1 MKNKL
6 ILALSTTAFILAGCA
21 DTNVVVEDNIEIDTV
36 ISSDHDVTTSDASIA
51 DVKTSDVTTS
61 DIKTPEITDD
71 IENNTV
77 FESEIESQL
86 ESEPQEMMYYTT
98 LTDEIKERITGKSYP
113 ASGDNIQISYDDLSY
128 LHVLYYD
135 FDNNI
140 QEGELICNKEIA
152 QDLLEI
158 FTELYN
164 NQYQIEKIR
173 LVDDYNADDEAS
185 MADNNT
191 SCFNYRV
198 IAGTDRISNHS
209 YGKAIDINP
218 LYNPYITTRNGTEN
232 ISPSNATPYADRT
245 ASFDHKI
252 DTEDLCYKL
261 FIQHGFT
268 WGGAWENSKDYQH
281 FEKK

>member
-1 MKNKL
+1 MM
-6 ILALSTTAFILAGCA
+6 FY
-21 DTNVVVEDNIEIDTV
+21 
-36 ISSDHDVTTSDASIA
+36 TS
-51 DVKTSDVTTS
+51 
-61 DIKTPEITDD
+61 
-71 IENNTV
+71 
-77 FESEIESQL
+77 
-86 ESEPQEMMYYTT
+86 

-113 ASGDNIQISYDDLSY
+113 DPEIYDNIQITYDDLSY

-140 QEGELICNKEIA
+140 QEGEIICSNEIA
-152 QDLLEI
+152 EDLLEI
-158 FTELYN
+158 FQTLYD

-191 SCFNYRV
+191 SCFNYRT

-218 LYNPYITTRNGTEN
+218 LYNPYITTKGGTEN
-232 ISPSNATPYADRT
+232 ISPANSTQYADRT
-245 ASFDHKI
+245 AVFAHKI
-252 DTEDLCYKL
+252 DADDLCYKL

-268 WGGAWENSKDYQH
+268 WGGDWQNSKEAYYNG
-281 FEKK
+281 

>member
-1 MKNKL
+1 MKNKF
-6 ILALSTTAFILAGCA
+6 ILAVSTTAFILAGCA
-21 DTNVVVEDNIEIDTV
+21 DTNAVV
-36 ISSDHDVTTSDASIA
+36 ISSDETQ
-51 DVKTSDVTTS
+51 
-61 DIKTPEITDD
+61 PEITHD
-71 IENNTV
+71 IEINTV
-77 FESEIESQL
+77 IESEIESEIETESEP
-86 ESEPQEMMYYTT
+86 ESEPQEMMYYTS

-113 ASGDNIQISYDDLSY
+113 ASGDNIQISYDDLAY

-140 QEGELICNKEIA
+140 QAGELICNKEIA
-152 QDLLEI
+152 EDLLEI
-158 FTELYN
+158 FQALYD

-191 SCFNYRV
+191 SCFNYRT

-218 LYNPYITTRNGTEN
+218 LYNPYITTRNGEEN
-232 ISPSNATPYADRT
+232 ISPANSEMYADRT

>member
-1 MKNKL
+1 MMKSKL
-6 ILALSTTAFILAGCA
+6 IWAVLVTAFIMTACA
-21 DTNVVVEDNIEIDTV
+21 DKDKVIQDNIDINSKIITEA
-36 ISSDHDVTTSDASIA
+36 TTE
-51 DVKTSDVTTS
+51 T
-61 DIKTPEITDD
+61 
-71 IENNTV
+71 
-77 FESEIESQL
+77 FSEIELDIEIETEQQT
-86 ESEPQEMMYYTT
+86 ESEPQEMMYYTS

-113 ASGDNIQISYDDLSY
+113 QTGDNIQISYDDLAY

-140 QEGELICNKEIA
+140 QEGELICNQEIA

-158 FTELYN
+158 FQALYD

-218 LYNPYITTRNGTEN
+218 LYNPYITTRNGTQN
-232 ISPSNATPYADRT
+232 ISPINAIPYADRT
-245 ASFDHKI
+245 ATFDHKI
-252 DTEDLCYKL
+252 DTDDLCYKL

-268 WGGAWENSKDYQH
+268 WGGSWKNSKDYQH
-281 FEKK
+281 FEKE

>member
-1 MKNKL
+1 MKNKF
-6 ILALSTTAFILAGCA
+6 ILAITTTAFILTVTACA
-21 DTNVVVEDNIEIDTV
+21 NKNIDV
-36 ISSDHDVTTSDASIA
+36 ISNENDEVQS
-51 DVKTSDVTTS
+51 
-61 DIKTPEITDD
+61 EITYD
-71 IENNTV
+71 IESDTI
-77 FESEIESQL
+77 FELETALISESEIET
-86 ESEPQEMMYYTT
+86 ESKPQEMMYYTP

-113 ASGDNIQISYDDLSY
+113 ATSDNIQISYDDLAY

-158 FTELYN
+158 FGELYN
-164 NQYQIEKIR
+164 NQYQIEKIH

-198 IAGTDRISNHS
+198 ISGTDRISNHS

-218 LYNPYITTRNGTEN
+218 LYNPYVTNRNGTEN
-232 ISPSNATPYADRT
+232 ISPSNATAYADRT
-245 ASFDHKI
+245 ANFDHKI

-268 WGGAWENSKDYQH
+268 WGGDWKNSKDYQH

>member
-1 MKNKL
+1 MGKMMKSKL
-6 ILALSTTAFILAGCA
+6 ILAVLTTVFIMTACA
-21 DTNVVVEDNIEIDTV
+21 DTNAVVKDNIETN
-36 ISSDHDVTTSDASIA
+36 S
-51 DVKTSDVTTS
+51 
-61 DIKTPEITDD
+61 EITTTT
-71 IENNTV
+71 ENDTIFEPETTQV
-77 FESEIESQL
+77 IESESETEIET
-86 ESEPQEMMYYTT
+86 ESEQEEMMYYTP

-113 ASGDNIQISYDDLSY
+113 ATSDNIQISYDDLSY

-158 FTELYN
+158 FEELYD

-198 IAGTDRISNHS
+198 IAGTDKISNHS

-232 ISPSNATPYADRT
+232 ISPANATPYADRT
-245 ASFDHKI
+245 DNFEHKI

-268 WGGAWENSKDYQH
+268 WGGNWTNSKDYQH